1 MLVKRKFE
9 DDFERSNLS
18 HQPSVHHRKLPSE
31 VGPLLSPSNGIFEY
45 YGRKTKDGA
54 VMSPTLGAG
63 TRVSIPS
70 ARARPGGAQSNWQ
83 KSRGW
88 LLGLA
93 DGLPG

>member
-1 MLVKRKFE
+1 
-9 DDFERSNLS
+9 
-18 HQPSVHHRKLPSE
+18 
-31 VGPLLSPSNGIFEY
+31 
-45 YGRKTKDGA
+45 
-54 VMSPTLGAG
+54 MSPTLGAG

-70 ARARPGGAQSNWQ
+70 ARAKPGGAQSNWQ